1 MQIVIVTGLS
11 GAGKTQ
17 AVICLED
24 LGYYCIDNMPPAL
37 VKDFIGLAA
46 REPGGI
52 QKTAFVMDV
61 RGGGF
66 FANIKSVLDDLKNTG
81 IQYKLVFLEASDE
94 VLIRRFSE
102 TRRTHPL
109 AAGES
114 TASGIKKERAALNEI
129 RDVANYVIDTS
140 HMKASRLR
148 EELKQIFAGTE
159 GTTVASDFTI
169 YVDSFGF
176 KHGIPLDADMVF
188 DVRFIPN
195 PHYVSGLKK
204 LTGKNK
210 KVRQYVMKFPA
221 SQNFLG
227 QVEQMIN
234 DLIPCYISE
243 GKYHLNIAFGC
254 TGGQHRSVAIAN
266 EFAEIFSKQGK
277 RIVVDDRDI
286 AKANS

>member
-37 VKDFIGLAA
+37 VKDFIGLAS
-46 REPGGI
+46 REQSGV

-66 FANIKSVLDDLKNTG
+66 FTNIKSVLDDLMSAG

-114 TASGIKKERAALNEI
+114 TAAGIKKERTALSEI
-129 RDVANYVIDTS
+129 RDIANYVIDTS
-140 HMKASRLR
+140 SMKASRLR
-148 EELKQIFAGTE
+148 EELKTLFLETNGPS
-159 GTTVASDFTI
+159 GVPDFTI

-204 LTGKNK
+204 LTGNNK
-210 KVRQYVMKFPA
+210 KVRQYVMKFPE
-221 SQNFLG
+221 SKKFLE
-227 QVEQMIN
+227 QVEQMIS
-234 DLIPCYISE
+234 DIIPCYIKE
-243 GKYHLNIAFGC
+243 GKYHLNVAFGC
-254 TGGQHRSVAIAN
+254 TGGQHRSVTMAH

-277 RIVVDDRDI
+277 RIVIDNRDLN
-286 AKANS
+286 KANS